1 MYNRQKTK
9 QGGGQNSIKMNLKKF
24 KNPVFLFNALVL
36 VGFII
41 LYTIASGY
49 SEGARKFPRFVL
61 GIGIIV
67 IVFWMVIYFIFPTA
81 MHFIET
87 QEEADEGAVES
98 PRRFYLAV
106 VCVVLSVLM
115 ACLLGFLFLVPTAF
129 LSYGFL
135 LGDRKKLTTLIIVTV
150 ITTALFY
157 VGFDYFLNIPLLKGI
172 L

>member
-1 MYNRQKTK
+1 MYSRQKTK
-9 QGGGQNSIKMNLKKF
+9 TRRWATPIKMNMKKF

-41 LYTIASGY
+41 LYTIANSY

-67 IVFWMVIYFIFPTA
+67 IVFWMVIYFIFPKA

-87 QEEADEGAVES
+87 QEEADEGNEGS
-98 PRRFYLAV
+98 PRRFFLACF
-106 VCVVLSVLM
+106 CVILSVLV

-135 LGDRKKLTTLIIVTV
+135 LGDRKKLVTLIIVTV

-157 VGFDYFLNIPLLKGI
+157 IGFDYFLNISLLKGA